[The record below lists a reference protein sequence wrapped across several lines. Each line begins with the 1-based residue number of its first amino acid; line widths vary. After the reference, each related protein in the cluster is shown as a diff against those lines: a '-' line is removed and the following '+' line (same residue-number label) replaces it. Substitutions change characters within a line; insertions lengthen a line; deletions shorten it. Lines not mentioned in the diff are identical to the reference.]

1 LEAIS
6 LFFPLLKTDFQYQ
19 KIFRENLYFES
30 RSMLTVEVRKEK
42 VAGCSAKFSFGVH
55 PVLHRLTGGES

>member
-1 LEAIS
+1 
-6 LFFPLLKTDFQYQ
+6 
-19 KIFRENLYFES
+19 
-30 RSMLTVEVRKEK
+30 MLTVEVRKEK